1 MALIERAIVTIIQ
14 VSFEFLVRML
24 HILNI
29 RFTSLK
35 IILRPISP
43 AMLEFEILHLGS
55 ELE

>member
-1 MALIERAIVTIIQ
+1 VALIERAIVTIIQ

-35 IILRPISP
+35 IILRAISP